1 MSKKLQKYDIHA
13 GHREWYNIAWTYRAQ
28 RDELRLVKHTRPTLS
43 EEKSL
48 YARGYRLVAG
58 VDEVGRGALV
68 GPVVAAA
75 VIMPADL
82 KKRWRGRVRDSKL
95 LSPAQRESLSV
106 YIKEAAIA
114 TGIGSS
120 PSQEIDTVGIAA
132 ATRRAMVAAINQL
145 EPAPDFI
152 LVDFFRIPEID
163 LPQKGVVDG
172 DSLCFSIACASIIAK
187 VTRDRLLIELDGRY
201 PGYGFAGH
209 KGYGTREHLA
219 CLRRMGPCPL
229 HRRSF
234 GPVRRIIEEIS
245 GNGIPL

>member
-1 MSKKLQKYDIHA
+1 
-13 GHREWYNIAWTYRAQ
+13 
-28 RDELRLVKHTRPTLS
+28 
-43 EEKSL
+43 
-48 YARGYRLVAG
+48 

-75 VIMPADL
+75 VIMPAAL
-82 KKRWRGRVRDSKL
+82 KKRWRGQVRDSKL
-95 LSPAQRESLSV
+95 LSPTQRERLFM
-106 YIKEAAIA
+106 YIREAAIA

-120 PSQEIDTVGIAA
+120 SNDEIDTVGIAA
-132 ATRRAMVAAINQL
+132 ATRRAMAAAVRQL
-145 EPAPDFI
+145 DPAPDFI
-152 LVDFFRIPEID
+152 LVDYFRVPEID
-163 LPQKGVVDG
+163 LPQKGVPDG

-219 CLRRMGPCPL
+219 CLQRRGPCPL

-234 GPVRRIIEEIS
+234 GPVRQILGALQVEGR
-245 GNGIPL
+245 PK